1 MDITVGLA
9 KRSFLSQFLLHP
21 FFKRSCHST
30 ICSMK
35 ASSEKEYRKKEN
47 TTSAMRYLRAL
58 IGKVGTKKK
67 KTPIAFEA
75 LRYQKRKRERN

>member
-1 MDITVGLA
+1 
-9 KRSFLSQFLLHP
+9 
-21 FFKRSCHST
+21 
-30 ICSMK
+30 MK

-75 LRYQKRKRERN
+75 LRYQKIKRERN